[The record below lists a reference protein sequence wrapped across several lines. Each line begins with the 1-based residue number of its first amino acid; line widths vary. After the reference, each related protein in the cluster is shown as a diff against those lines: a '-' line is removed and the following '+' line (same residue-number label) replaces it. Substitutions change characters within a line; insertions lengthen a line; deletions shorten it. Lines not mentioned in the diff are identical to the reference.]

1 MIAAGEFGTDDIG
14 YAAVK
19 PTPNGGTRDIQLGE
33 KIRIARLTDRLADLV
48 VVASSRE
55 KTLHA
60 MVYRRN
66 QWRRSRIDA
75 QPKLGFNS
83 GALQLQRLNYRMFLD
98 VAVQCRLA
106 AVSRK
111 LELRPKG
118 LWRAHTKN
126 MNAGS

>member
-33 KIRIARLTDRLADLV
+33 KIRIARLTDRLADPV

-55 KTLHA
+55 KALHA

-75 QPKLGFNS
+75 QPKL
-83 GALQLQRLNYRMFLD
+83 
-98 VAVQCRLA
+98 
-106 AVSRK
+106 
-111 LELRPKG
+111 
-118 LWRAHTKN
+118 
-126 MNAGS
+126 